1 MSWIIYCYLA
11 ILLLFCLYLV
21 IVILRI
27 LPLIIYV
34 HQPLPF
40 VPIPNRAA
48 KELAQLPQL
57 QSANTIVDLG
67 CGTGTLLS
75 ALHRY
80 HPTAQLTGV
89 EHKASLLR
97 WAKWRVIFWKKQPT
111 FICGD
116 MFKYDLS
123 QVDAV
128 VGFWI
133 PKLIPKITE
142 HFLQQARPSAV
153 LVSYLF
159 PIKSSALIETT
170 KQVGKHKIFI
180 YRKKV

>member
-11 ILLLFCLYLV
+11 ILLLLCLYLV

-27 LPLIIYV
+27 VPLIIYV

-89 EHKASLLR
+89 EYKASLLR

-111 FICGD
+111 LICGD

-133 PKLIPKITE
+133 PRLT
-142 HFLQQARPSAV
+142 QQ
-153 LVSYLF
+153 LVDKFVAEAKPGCVMISYLF
-159 PIKSSALIETT
+159 PLPNHPQLLIISQGER
-170 KQVGKHKIFI
+170 KIFI
-180 YRKKV
+180 YQKT